1 MRGAVREAFVHPDKL
16 IYLPAGVEIDVPED
30 RVAEFARWVAFAE
43 RKAAEAETKDAPAKK
58 AAPKRTKKAAK

>member
-30 RVAEFARWVAFAE
+30 RVAEFARWVKFAE
-43 RKAAEAETKDAPAKK
+43 AKKEAETAEKPAPKK
-58 AAPKRTKKAAK
+58 AAPRHKKAAK

>member
-30 RVAEFARWVAFAE
+30 RVAEFARWVAFEA
-43 RKAAEAETKDAPAKK
+43 KKAETPEEKPAPKK
-58 AAPKRTKKAAK
+58 AAPRRKKAEK